1 MGARAP
7 EARRVRPKATG
18 RSGSCPSHRRLGW
31 LMSES
36 LASPNR
42 MARVRVIAHSLT
54 RMARVRAIADSDGS
68 CPSIADSDGSCPSHR
83 RLEPGRLPVPG
94 RAPALP
100 AIYTTVTDT
109 VTVTVTDRL
118 SGWCAVTQDSGPLPR
133 PCPPLPQPA
142 LKVPGAWL
150 QSRPSSPPGPA
161 TDLKVGA
168 Q

>member
-1 MGARAP
+1 M
-7 EARRVRPKATG
+7 RPKATG

-94 RAPALP
+94 SAPALP
-100 AIYTTVTDT
+100 AIHTT
-109 VTVTVTDRL
+109 VTVTVTVTQAVTDRL
-118 SGWCAVTQDSGPLPR
+118 SSWCAVTPDSGPLPR
-133 PCPPLPQPA
+133 PCPPLPRPV
-142 LKVPGAWL
+142 LKVPCAWR
-150 QSRPSSPPGPA
+150 QWRPMPPI
-161 TDLKVGA
+161 
-168 Q
+168 